1 MPNDM
6 APMRNEILSLKRKLI
21 YMQEI
26 HILLVDDNEGDIL
39 LTREAL
45 EEAKIVN
52 KISIAYD
59 GMEAI
64 GFLQSGGTVST
75 RADAA
80 AGSVGTAGVRGGG
93 LKMGMPD
100 LILLDINLPKMDG
113 QEVLAII
120 KNDPELRRIPV
131 IMLTTSSSEKDI
143 LASYDN
149 HANCYITKPVDL
161 DRFMDVVRTIEDFWI
176 SIVKLPKTLQ

>member
-1 MPNDM
+1 
-6 APMRNEILSLKRKLI
+6 
-21 YMQEI
+21 MQQI

-45 EEAKIVN
+45 DDARIIN

-59 GMEAI
+59 GVEAI
-64 GFLQSGGTVST
+64 SFLKKHPPYRGTET
-75 RADAA
+75 
-80 AGSVGTAGVRGGG
+80 
-93 LKMGMPD
+93 PD

-113 QEVLAII
+113 TEVLSII
-120 KNDPELRRIPV
+120 KNDPDLKRIPV
-131 IMLTTSSSEKDI
+131 IMLTTSSAEKDI

-161 DRFMDVVRTIEDFWI
+161 DRFMDVVRTIENFWI
-176 SIVKLPKTLQ
+176 SIVKLPKIAS

>member
-1 MPNDM
+1 MT
-6 APMRNEILSLKRKLI
+6 
-21 YMQEI
+21 QI

-39 LTREAL
+39 LTKEAL
-45 EEAKIVN
+45 DDARIIN
-52 KISIAYD
+52 KISIATD
-59 GMEAI
+59 GLEAI
-64 GFLQSGGTVST
+64 RFLRKEPPFKGTET
-75 RADAA
+75 
-80 AGSVGTAGVRGGG
+80 
-93 LKMGMPD
+93 PD

-113 QEVLAII
+113 TEVLSII
-120 KNDPELRRIPV
+120 KKDPDLKRIPV

-176 SIVKLPKTLQ
+176 SIVKLPKIAS

>member
-1 MPNDM
+1 MHK
-6 APMRNEILSLKRKLI
+6 IQ
-21 YMQEI
+21 MQQI

-45 EEAKIVN
+45 DDARIIN
-52 KISIAYD
+52 KISIAND
-59 GMEAI
+59 GLEAI
-64 GFLQSGGTVST
+64 SFLKKHPPYRETQT
-75 RADAA
+75 
-80 AGSVGTAGVRGGG
+80 
-93 LKMGMPD
+93 PD

-113 QEVLAII
+113 TEVLSII
-120 KNDPELRRIPV
+120 KRDPDLKRIPV

-176 SIVKLPKTLQ
+176 SIVKLPKIAS

>member
-1 MPNDM
+1 
-6 APMRNEILSLKRKLI
+6 
-21 YMQEI
+21 MQQI

-45 EEAKIVN
+45 DDARIIN

-59 GMEAI
+59 GVQAINFLRKVPPYRGME
-64 GFLQSGGTVST
+64 T
-75 RADAA
+75 
-80 AGSVGTAGVRGGG
+80 
-93 LKMGMPD
+93 PD

-113 QEVLAII
+113 TEVLSII
-120 KNDPELRRIPV
+120 KNDPELKRIPV
-131 IMLTTSSSEKDI
+131 IMLTTSSAEKDI

-176 SIVKLPKTLQ
+176 SIVKLPKIAS

>member
-1 MPNDM
+1 
-6 APMRNEILSLKRKLI
+6 
-21 YMQEI
+21 MQQI

-45 EEAKIVN
+45 EEARIIN
-52 KISIAYD
+52 KVSIARD

-64 GFLQSGGTVST
+64 RFLKSLPPFS
-75 RADAA
+75 
-80 AGSVGTAGVRGGG
+80 SS
-93 LKMGMPD
+93 MPD

-113 QEVLAII
+113 TEVLGII
-120 KNDPELRRIPV
+120 KSDPDLRRIPV

-149 HANCYITKPVDL
+149 YANCFITKPVDL
-161 DRFMDVVRTIEDFWI
+161 EKFMDVVRTIEDFWI
-176 SIVKLPKTLQ
+176 SIVKLPKTHA